1 MARIAIV
8 DDSRLV
14 RVSASAAL
22 RAQGHEVVEV
32 APTSM
37 YEVLKVLRET
47 PFDLLL
53 ADLLMPDCPGESLVR
68 ACREDDVLRNLPI
81 LIQSAHRDE
90 DSLLRLQQFG
100 ISGFVLKPLQSS
112 DLAVKVAEAL
122 AD

>member
-1 MARIAIV
+1 MARIALV

-14 RVSASAAL
+14 RVFAGAAL

-47 PFDLLL
+47 PFDLLMV
-53 ADLLMPDCPGESLVR
+53 DLLMPDCPGESLVR
-68 ACREDDVLRNLPI
+68 ACREDEALRHLPI

-90 DSLLRLQQFG
+90 VSLTRLQQFG
-100 ISGFVLKPLQSS
+100 ISGFVLKPLQAS
-112 DLAVKVAEAL
+112 DLAAKVAEAL